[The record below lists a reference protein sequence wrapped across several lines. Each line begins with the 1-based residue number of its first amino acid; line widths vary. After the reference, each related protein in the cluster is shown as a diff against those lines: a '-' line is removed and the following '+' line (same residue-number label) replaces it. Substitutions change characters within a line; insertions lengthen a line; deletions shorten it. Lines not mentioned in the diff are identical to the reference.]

1 MSRADFWCRVLGW
14 VQIAGGAVTAAVI
27 LFLWELFRQILMIEN
42 VPALSFLVWIFVIFV
57 ALPGFLAGLFT
68 VLFANAVEQSRDGL
82 REQSRAGLRVV
93 MALSGL
99 WSAGVVGAAGFGF
112 PPLGFFCILALV
124 TTLIAIMGPDW
135 TADLFRQ
142 KASTT

>member
-14 VQIAGGAVTAAVI
+14 LQIAGGAVTAAVI
-27 LFLWELFRQILMIEN
+27 LFLWELFRQIFMIESL
-42 VPALSFLVWIFVIFV
+42 PGISFLVWIFVIFI

-82 REQSRAGLRVV
+82 RDQSKAGLRVV
-93 MALSGL
+93 MALTGL
-99 WSAGVVGAAGFGF
+99 WSAGVIGAAGFGF
-112 PPLGFFCILALV
+112 PPLGFFGILALL

-135 TADLFRQ
+135 TAGLFNR
-142 KASTT
+142 KVSAS